1 MTTQTRSI
9 SQDVTNQMRD
19 TTVMIKRNLLR
30 IIRLP
35 QLLFFSS
42 VQPIIF
48 LLLFTFVFG
57 GAITRGTD
65 ISYIDFLLPGV
76 LVQTAVF
83 GSTQTAIGLTE
94 DLAAGVIDRFRSLPM
109 ARSAVL
115 AGRTTADL
123 VRNAAVTV
131 IMLTVGTII
140 GYRIGGTVIEA
151 AVGVAIALLFGFSV
165 SWAMAALGLW
175 VKNAETAHPRVR
187 KLDIRAPCVYAQ
199 LAARIRGQPT
209 GLCNSEHR
217 SRPDG
222 GPTSRLADPRIG
234 DVDSGNTRRLL
245 PSRCVSLPKSRQ
257 HLTTS
262 LDRSCEHSCEW
273 HRAASDPLVVF
284 EVSPHADSDD
294 RHRRKNQGVGPPPRK
309 RRHVLEVHAE
319 NASEQCQW

>member
-1 MTTQTRSI
+1 
-9 SQDVTNQMRD
+9 MRD

-76 LVQTAVF
+76 LVQTAIF

-151 AVGVAIALLFGFSV
+151 AAGVVIALLFGFSV
-165 SWAMAALGLW
+165 SWAMASLGLW
-175 VKNAETAHPRVR
+175 VKNAETA
-187 KLDIRAPCVYAQ
+187 Q
-199 LAARIRGQPT
+199 T
-209 GLCNSEHR
+209 
-217 SRPDG
+217 
-222 GPTSRLADPRIG
+222 
-234 DVDSGNTRRLL
+234 
-245 PSRCVSLPKSRQ
+245 
-257 HLTTS
+257 
-262 LDRSCEHSCEW
+262 
-273 HRAASDPLVVF
+273 ASFVIIFPLVFASSIFVPPASMPSWLQGFAANQPVSVVASTVRALMGGLPIGSRILESAMWIAAILAVF
-284 EVSPHADSDD
+284 FPLGVHLYRRAVST
-294 RHRRKNQGVGPPPRK
+294 
-309 RRHVLEVHAE
+309 
-319 NASEQCQW
+319 

>member
-1 MTTQTRSI
+1 MTPRTETL
-9 SQDVTNQMRD
+9 SQDVTNQIRD
-19 TTVMIKRNLLR
+19 SIVMIKRNLLR

-65 ISYIDFLLPGV
+65 IAYIDFLLPGI

-123 VRNAAVTV
+123 VRNVAVTV

-140 GYRIGGTVIEA
+140 GYRIGGSVLD
-151 AVGVAIALLFGFSV
+151 AVLGVVIALVFGFSI

-175 VKNAETAHPRVR
+175 VKNAETA
-187 KLDIRAPCVYAQ
+187 Q
-199 LAARIRGQPT
+199 T
-209 GLCNSEHR
+209 
-217 SRPDG
+217 
-222 GPTSRLADPRIG
+222 
-234 DVDSGNTRRLL
+234 
-245 PSRCVSLPKSRQ
+245 
-257 HLTTS
+257 
-262 LDRSCEHSCEW
+262 
-273 HRAASDPLVVF
+273 ASFVLIFPLVFASSIFVPPASMPSWLQGFAANQPISVVATTVRALMSGLPVGARVAESILWIAAILAVF
-284 EVSPHADSDD
+284 FPLGVYLYKRAVST
-294 RHRRKNQGVGPPPRK
+294 
-309 RRHVLEVHAE
+309 
-319 NASEQCQW
+319 

>member
-151 AVGVAIALLFGFSV
+151 ALGVVIALLFGFSV
-165 SWAMAALGLW
+165 SWAMASLGLW
-175 VKNAETAHPRVR
+175 VKNAETA
-187 KLDIRAPCVYAQ
+187 Q
-199 LAARIRGQPT
+199 T
-209 GLCNSEHR
+209 
-217 SRPDG
+217 
-222 GPTSRLADPRIG
+222 
-234 DVDSGNTRRLL
+234 
-245 PSRCVSLPKSRQ
+245 
-257 HLTTS
+257 
-262 LDRSCEHSCEW
+262 
-273 HRAASDPLVVF
+273 ASFVIIFPLVFASSIFVPPASMPSWLQGFAANQPVSVVASTVRALMGGLPVGSRILESAMWIAAILAVF
-284 EVSPHADSDD
+284 FPLGVHLYRRAVST
-294 RHRRKNQGVGPPPRK
+294 
-309 RRHVLEVHAE
+309 
-319 NASEQCQW
+319 

>member
-1 MTTQTRSI
+1 MTPRTTTV
-9 SQDVTNQMRD
+9 SQEVTNQVRD
-19 TTVMIKRNLLR
+19 SIVMLKRNLLR

-65 ISYIDFLLPGV
+65 VSYINFLLPGI

-140 GYRIGGTVIEA
+140 GFRIGGTPLDA
-151 AVGVAIALLFGFSV
+151 ALGVVIALMFGFAM

-175 VKNAETAHPRVR
+175 VKNAETAQTASFVLIFPLVFASSIFVPPASMPSWLQGFATNQPVSVIATTVR
-187 KLDIRAPCVYAQ
+187 ALMSG
-199 LAARIRGQPT
+199 LPT
-209 GLCNSEHR
+209 G
-217 SRPDG
+217 SRV
-222 GPTSRLADPRIG
+222 TESILWIAAILAVFFPLGVYLYKRA
-234 DVDSGNTRRLL
+234 
-245 PSRCVSLPKSRQ
+245 VS
-257 HLTTS
+257 T
-262 LDRSCEHSCEW
+262 
-273 HRAASDPLVVF
+273 
-284 EVSPHADSDD
+284 
-294 RHRRKNQGVGPPPRK
+294 
-309 RRHVLEVHAE
+309 
-319 NASEQCQW
+319 

>member
-9 SQDVTNQMRD
+9 SQDATNQMRD
-19 TTVMIKRNLLR
+19 TKVMIKRNLLR

-140 GYRIGGTVIEA
+140 GYRIGGTVIDA
-151 AVGVAIALLFGFSV
+151 ALGVVIALLFGFSV
-165 SWAMAALGLW
+165 SWAMASLGLW
-175 VKNAETAHPRVR
+175 VKNAETA
-187 KLDIRAPCVYAQ
+187 Q
-199 LAARIRGQPT
+199 T
-209 GLCNSEHR
+209 
-217 SRPDG
+217 
-222 GPTSRLADPRIG
+222 
-234 DVDSGNTRRLL
+234 
-245 PSRCVSLPKSRQ
+245 
-257 HLTTS
+257 
-262 LDRSCEHSCEW
+262 
-273 HRAASDPLVVF
+273 ASFVIIFPLVFASSIFVPPASMPDWLQGFAANQPVSVVASTVRALMGGLPVGSRILESAMWIAAILAVF
-284 EVSPHADSDD
+284 FPLGVCLYRRAVST
-294 RHRRKNQGVGPPPRK
+294 
-309 RRHVLEVHAE
+309 
-319 NASEQCQW
+319 

>member
-1 MTTQTRSI
+1 MTPRTTTV
-9 SQDVTNQMRD
+9 SQEVTNQVRD
-19 TTVMIKRNLLR
+19 SIVMLKRNLLR

-65 ISYIDFLLPGV
+65 VSYINFLLPGI

-140 GYRIGGTVIEA
+140 GFRIGGTLLDA
-151 AVGVAIALLFGFSV
+151 ALGVVIALMFGFAM

-175 VKNAETAHPRVR
+175 VKNAETAQTASFVLIFPLVFASSIFVPPASMPSWLQGFATNQPVSVIATTVR
-187 KLDIRAPCVYAQ
+187 ALMSG
-199 LAARIRGQPT
+199 LPT
-209 GLCNSEHR
+209 G
-217 SRPDG
+217 SRV
-222 GPTSRLADPRIG
+222 TESILWIAAILAVFFPLGVYLYKRA
-234 DVDSGNTRRLL
+234 
-245 PSRCVSLPKSRQ
+245 VS
-257 HLTTS
+257 T
-262 LDRSCEHSCEW
+262 
-273 HRAASDPLVVF
+273 
-284 EVSPHADSDD
+284 
-294 RHRRKNQGVGPPPRK
+294 
-309 RRHVLEVHAE
+309 
-319 NASEQCQW
+319 

>member
-1 MTTQTRSI
+1 MTTRTEPFSER
-9 SQDVTNQMRD
+9 VTNQVRD
-19 TTVMIKRNLLR
+19 TNVMIKRNLLR

-65 ISYIDFLLPGV
+65 IAYIDFLLPGI

-140 GYRIGGTVIEA
+140 GFRIGGTLLQA
-151 AVGVAIALLFGFSV
+151 TLGVVIALLFGFSV
-165 SWAMAALGLW
+165 SWAMASLGLW
-175 VKNAETAHPRVR
+175 VKNAETA
-187 KLDIRAPCVYAQ
+187 Q
-199 LAARIRGQPT
+199 T
-209 GLCNSEHR
+209 
-217 SRPDG
+217 
-222 GPTSRLADPRIG
+222 
-234 DVDSGNTRRLL
+234 
-245 PSRCVSLPKSRQ
+245 
-257 HLTTS
+257 
-262 LDRSCEHSCEW
+262 
-273 HRAASDPLVVF
+273 ASFVLIFPLVFASSIFVPPASMPDWLQGF
-284 EVSPHADSDD
+284 A
-294 RHRRKNQGVGPPPRK
+294 KNQPVSVIADTVRALMGGLPIGSRILESFLWIAAILAVFFPLGVYLY
-309 RRHVLEVHAE
+309 RRAV
-319 NASEQCQW
+319 ST

>member
-1 MTTQTRSI
+1 MTVETQSRS
-9 SQDVTNQMRD
+9 QGLTNQMRD
-19 TTVMIKRNLLR
+19 TVVMIKRNLLR

-65 ISYIDFLLPGV
+65 IAYIDFLLPGI

-131 IMLTVGTII
+131 IMITVGTII
-140 GYRIGGTVIEA
+140 GYRIGGTVLEA
-151 AVGVAIALLFGFSV
+151 ALGVTIALLFGFSV
-165 SWAMAALGLW
+165 SWAMASLGLW
-175 VKNAETAHPRVR
+175 VKNAETA
-187 KLDIRAPCVYAQ
+187 Q
-199 LAARIRGQPT
+199 T
-209 GLCNSEHR
+209 
-217 SRPDG
+217 
-222 GPTSRLADPRIG
+222 
-234 DVDSGNTRRLL
+234 
-245 PSRCVSLPKSRQ
+245 
-257 HLTTS
+257 
-262 LDRSCEHSCEW
+262 
-273 HRAASDPLVVF
+273 ASFVLIFPLVFASSIFVPPA
-284 EVSPHADSDD
+284 SMPSWL
-294 RHRRKNQGVGPPPRK
+294 QG
-309 RRHVLEVHAE
+309 
-319 NASEQCQW
+319 

>member
-1 MTTQTRSI
+1 MTPRTTTV
-9 SQDVTNQMRD
+9 SQEVTNQVRD
-19 TTVMIKRNLLR
+19 SIVMLKRNLLR

-65 ISYIDFLLPGV
+65 VSYINFLLPGI

-140 GYRIGGTVIEA
+140 GFRIGGTLLDA
-151 AVGVAIALLFGFSV
+151 ALGVVIALMFGFAM

-175 VKNAETAHPRVR
+175 VKNAETA
-187 KLDIRAPCVYAQ
+187 Q
-199 LAARIRGQPT
+199 T
-209 GLCNSEHR
+209 
-217 SRPDG
+217 
-222 GPTSRLADPRIG
+222 
-234 DVDSGNTRRLL
+234 
-245 PSRCVSLPKSRQ
+245 
-257 HLTTS
+257 
-262 LDRSCEHSCEW
+262 
-273 HRAASDPLVVF
+273 ASFVLIFPLVFASSIFVPPASMPSWLQGFATNQPVSVIATTVRALMSGLPAGARVTESILWIAAILAVF
-284 EVSPHADSDD
+284 FPLGVYLYKRAVST
-294 RHRRKNQGVGPPPRK
+294 
-309 RRHVLEVHAE
+309 
-319 NASEQCQW
+319 